1 MYDVFFAQLGTEN
14 QNIIDHKSYIKLY
27 QTSDIIHHKSD
38 IIHLRIMLKI
48 AIQKSGRLYEDSIK
62 LLKECGIELNNGNKQ
77 LKAVAFNFPLEV
89 YFLRDDDIPQYIYDG
104 VADIGIVGENV
115 MLEKNKEIDLIYRL
129 GFGRCRLSIAVP
141 KSMQYQSIED
151 LEGLKIATSYATIL
165 QDFLTSKNVNA
176 EIHEISGS
184 VEIAPGIGLAD
195 AICDLV
201 SSGSTL
207 FTNGLKEAEVIL
219 KSEAVLAANKN
230 LSAENKLVLEKL
242 LLRINAVKTAKNNK
256 YIILN
261 APNHQLK
268 NISSVLP
275 GMKSPTV
282 TPLAEE
288 GWSSVQSVVNEND
301 FWDVI
306 EKLKQFE
313 AEGILVLPIEKMIV

>member
-1 MYDVFFAQLGTEN
+1 
-14 QNIIDHKSYIKLY
+14 
-27 QTSDIIHHKSD
+27 
-38 IIHLRIMLKI
+38 MLKI
-48 AIQKSGRLYEDSIK
+48 AIQKSGRLYEDSVK

-77 LKAVAFNFPLEV
+77 LKAVANNFPLEI
-89 YFLRDDDIPQYIYDG
+89 YFLRDDDIPQYVYDG

-115 MLEKNKEIDLIYRL
+115 LLEKNKEIDLVYRL
-129 GFGRCRLSIAVP
+129 GFGKCRLSIAVP
-141 KSMQYQSIED
+141 KSMPYKSIAD
-151 LEGLKIATSYATIL
+151 LQGLKIATTYSTIL
-165 QDFLTSKNVNA
+165 QKYLDANNSDA

-207 FTNGLKEAEVIL
+207 FTNGLKEVEVIL
-219 KSEAVLAANKN
+219 KSEAVLTANKK
-230 LSAENKLVLEKL
+230 LSAENKLLLEKL
-242 LLRINAVKTAKNNK
+242 LLRITAVKTAKNNK

-261 APNHQLK
+261 APNSQLK
-268 NISSVLP
+268 NISAVLP

-301 FWDVI
+301 FWEVI
-306 EKLKQFE
+306 EKLKQCE
-313 AEGILVLPIEKMIV
+313 AQGILVLPIEKMIV